1 MSERAALHL
10 FQGYGIELEYMIVD
24 RDTLAVRPIADKLM
38 EQVGGGYDR
47 EVDLGEVA
55 WSNELALHVIEMK
68 SNGPSATLTGL
79 APKFQANVAR
89 IQELLEPMGARLLPT
104 AMHPFMDPNLETSL
118 WPHEDDIIYKTFDRI
133 FDCRGH
139 GWANL
144 QSTHINLPFSGDDE
158 FGRLHAAIRLVLPLI
173 PGLAASSPLM
183 EGKNTA
189 SLDSRLDVYRGNARR
204 VPAVSGRVIPE
215 RVFTRAEYEGRL
227 LQSIYKDLEPLD
239 PEGVLAHEWVNSRGC
254 IARFDRMAI
263 EIRLLDI
270 QECPAADL
278 AIAATVVAAVR
289 ALVEERHCDM
299 STQRAF
305 DEGAL
310 AATLLD
316 GIRDADE
323 ALVSDQAL
331 LKAFGFP
338 GKGPARQRDV
348 WQHVIESLV
357 ACEPGYREWAPA
369 LSLYVEHGCLAR
381 RILSAT
387 GPAPTHARIV
397 QVYEELARCLTQGE
411 LFRAAAVGPAR

>member
-1 MSERAALHL
+1 MSEKAALHL
-10 FQGYGIELEYMIVD
+10 FEGYGIELEYMIVD
-24 RDTLAVRPIADKLM
+24 RETLAVRPIADKLM

-68 SNGPSATLTGL
+68 SNGPAPKLTGL
-79 APKFQANVAR
+79 APKFQANVKR
-89 IQELLEPMGARLLPT
+89 IEDLLEPMGARLLPT
-104 AMHPFMDPNLETSL
+104 AMHPFMDPNREMRL

-158 FGRLHAAIRLVLPLI
+158 FGRLHAAIRLVLPLV
-173 PGLAASSPLM
+173 PGLAASSPFM
-183 EGKNTA
+183 EGKKTA
-189 SLDSRLDVYRGNARR
+189 FLDSRLDVYRGNARR
-204 VPAVSGRVIPE
+204 VPSVSGRVVPE

-227 LQSIYKDLEPLD
+227 LQSIYKDLEPHD
-239 PEGVLAHEWVNSRGC
+239 PEGTLKHEWVNSRGC

-270 QECPAADL
+270 QECPAADI
-278 AIAATVVAAVR
+278 AIAATVVALVR
-289 ALVEERHCDM
+289 ALVEERHCD
-299 STQRAF
+299 TQMQRSF
-305 DEGAL
+305 DEAAL
-310 AATLLD
+310 SAHLLD
-316 GIRDADE
+316 GIRDADQ
-323 ALVSDQAL
+323 ALISDPAL

-338 GKGPARQRDV
+338 GKGPARQREV
-348 WQHVIESLV
+348 WQHVIESFV
-357 ACEPGYREWAPA
+357 ASDPGYREWGPA

-387 GPAPTHARIV
+387 GPTPGHARLV
-397 QVYEELARCLTQGE
+397 QVYGELARCLTQGE
-411 LFRAAAVGPAR
+411 LFRPTV